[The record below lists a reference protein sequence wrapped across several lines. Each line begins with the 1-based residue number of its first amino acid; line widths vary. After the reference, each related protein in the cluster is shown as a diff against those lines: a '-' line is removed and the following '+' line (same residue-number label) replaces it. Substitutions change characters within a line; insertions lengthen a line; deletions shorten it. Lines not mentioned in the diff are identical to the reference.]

1 MGQAFANTL
10 MKDGDEEDLLELTR
24 CPVDDLSQVLQDAHI
39 GSWGKQLSTVSM
51 YIMSQCNANPM
62 SLLLQEARRPDTY
75 SRSA

>member
-51 YIMSQCNANPM
+51 YIMSQTHNAM
-62 SLLLQEARRPDTY
+62 LIR
-75 SRSA
+75 